1 MITKLR
7 IRIIYVTKLWNNYM
21 MIISII
27 IRILKKW
34 NIYIYIGKNTCGIIM
49 YTQVWFPIEIDKKLR
64 ANHIRIVIIGG
75 RYICDR
81 W

>member
-27 IRILKKW
+27 NKNSKKMK
-34 NIYIYIGKNTCGIIM
+34 YLYLYRQK
-49 YTQVWFPIEIDKKLR
+49 YVWYNYVHTSMISNR
-64 ANHIRIVIIGG
+64 NR
-75 RYICDR
+75 
-81 W
+81 